1 MGQSWCQDDIVI
13 LNVYQPNIPLLFFET
28 KVNRTEGR
36 NRQIHKLETLIL
48 LSWYLTEQPLNVS
61 KDIKELNNIINQ
73 QKLIDMYGTLY
84 HQQQNAHSSAPVT

>member
-28 KVNRTEGR
+28 KVNITEG
-36 NRQIHKLETLIL
+36 NRQIHNLETLIP
-48 LSWYLTEQPLNVS
+48 LSWYLTEPPLNVS
-61 KDIKELNNIINQ
+61 KDIKELNNTINQ
-73 QKLIDMYGTLY
+73 QKLIDMYRTLY